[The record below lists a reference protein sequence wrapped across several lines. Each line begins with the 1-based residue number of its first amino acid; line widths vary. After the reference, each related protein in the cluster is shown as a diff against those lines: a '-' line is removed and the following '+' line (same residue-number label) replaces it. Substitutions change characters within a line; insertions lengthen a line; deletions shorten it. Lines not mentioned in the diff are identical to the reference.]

1 MKELQE
7 LIDAYK
13 LEYADAPLYGG
24 GYSKITRKKIAGK
37 NQVRQ
42 NFIATLTEIL
52 MLTVD
57 PKVEE
62 AIKKILSKYEK
73 ATN

>member
-37 NQVRQ
+37 NQVRS
-42 NFIATLTEIL
+42 NFIATLTEMQL
-52 MLTVD
+52 LCTD
-57 PKVEE
+57 DKVE
-62 AIKKILSKYEK
+62 AKITKILKKYEK
-73 ATN
+73 A